1 MSRVMRIGSMVD
13 GCFCPVMIDGNV
25 KNHMVRTDK
34 EGNLYIS
41 YKGKKF
47 TEEKMPMGDEVE
59 V

>member
-13 GCFCPVMIDGNV
+13 GYFCPVMIDGHI

-34 EGNLYIS
+34 EGKLYIS